1 MKKLLIVLFGALIF
15 QGYVFAESWE
25 ERAASKTPWSS
36 DFPDDPACWNTSVE
50 WNTVNPWVVGIGA
63 HFLYEDYA
71 DCYRVCAKNNTCYQE
86 GWMDEDAAS
95 ATCTS
100 SSSDSLRNI
109 LRGDGTTSFLG
120 PSQYARSPCK

>member
-100 SSSDSLRNI
+100 SSIDSLRNI
-109 LRGDGTTSFLG
+109 LRGDGTSVFLG
-120 PSQYARSPCK
+120 PSHYAKSPCK